1 MYTLA
6 PVGVDMVASGG
17 GEKQMRSINP
27 FKNSD
32 VQACPNKVTWR
43 NAITFLVCF
52 AVPYLGHFSTPASPL
67 LQGTIASFTSVATLD
82 IHGEQL
88 PALRQHRTF
97 YPSRISS
104 SVANTRQFTRNL
116 AKNTSV
122 MPMSPPMGSN
132 SPPPSH
138 VAAFAGTAAGDVA
151 CASFHAAVCPMH
163 ETPARYN
170 V

>member
-52 AVPYLGHFSTPASPL
+52 AVPYLGHLLTPASPFFK
-67 LQGTIASFTSVATLD
+67 A
-82 IHGEQL
+82 
-88 PALRQHRTF
+88 
-97 YPSRISS
+97 
-104 SVANTRQFTRNL
+104 
-116 AKNTSV
+116 
-122 MPMSPPMGSN
+122 
-132 SPPPSH
+132 PSH
-138 VAAFAGTAAGDVA
+138 LLHPWLPWISTVNSCQHCGSTELFIRAESRLQQGI
-151 CASFHAAVCPMH
+151 HANLPEIWPRIH
-163 ETPARYN
+163 R
-170 V
+170 